1 MNKIIYTSQF
11 INWFGNWEEGINSSQ
26 VVDEKGYPLVVYHG
40 TESEFNEFKSEFMGK
55 TGTALGQGFYFT
67 SNKDDAGAFGK
78 IVKAFY
84 LNIKKPLSGDKL
96 TMTRKEITKLVDM
109 IDKTQCAN
117 DPEFGYGILSNF
129 GDVDYEG
136 RNNVLRSA
144 VQMLMQENSDVELV
158 GALINGTGDYD
169 LVVNVLRKTL
179 GYDGIINKE
188 RGIYVIH
195 HPNQV
200 KQITNT
206 EFDSNSNNFMS
217 ESKKTVYL
225 NESQFQLLKTFLKNK
240 KG

>member
-1 MNKIIYTSQF
+1 MDKIIYTSQF

-117 DPEFGYGILSNF
+117 DPEFGYGILSDF

-158 GALINGTGDYD
+158 GGLINGTGDYD

-179 GYDGIINKE
+179 GYDGIICKE
-188 RGIYVIH
+188 RDVYVIH
-195 HPNQV
+195 HANQA
-200 KQITNT
+200 KTITNT
-206 EFDSNSNNFMS
+206 RFNSDSNDMN
-217 ESKKTVYL
+217 ESRRKIYL
-225 NESQFQLLKTFLKNK
+225 NESQFQLLTQYLKENK